1 MRHDAALVQEN
12 VHPQTNAPLKYD
24 AYGHGVRAYHHD
36 YPHQTSDGNGEVYA
50 HEPQVGGLDDEH
62 VRERND
68 LYEQD
73 GPMVWPMKDNER
85 VHWVLALQP
94 AQKVQPV
101 VQQQSDHSDRGALE
115 IQPLH
120 LLYRQR
126 PLWQQQRQQQPFF

>member
-1 MRHDAALVQEN
+1 
-12 VHPQTNAPLKYD
+12 
-24 AYGHGVRAYHHD
+24 
-36 YPHQTSDGNGEVYA
+36 VYVL
-50 HEPQVGGLDDEH
+50 EPQVCGLDDDH

-101 VQQQSDHSDRGALE
+101 VQQQSDHNDRGALG

-120 LLYRQR
+120 LLYHQR
-126 PLWQQQRQQQPFF
+126 PLWQQQRQQQPFFWNALPNQSNVPLILFSFYFLSFFILSFKEIYLQFNKNNKIVK